1 MDYWN
6 PAHIPTN
13 CSNTLFR
20 YRAPGAMSAGVNVKK
35 LDDAVGTTPF
45 TVRYFQRDQMRRDTG
60 YYPDTPLSLTHA
72 LFQKPHM
79 SGLRPSAA
87 APEKIVSPPP
97 SPSPPARAPVMP
109 VPRPWASRRRCPTR
123 SLATMTWASQ
133 TCECAP
139 RETRRMSKE

>member
-45 TVRYFQRDQMRRDTG
+45 TVRYFQ
-60 YYPDTPLSLTHA
+60 DTPLSLTHA

-87 APEKIVSPPP
+87 APEKIVT
-97 SPSPPARAPVMP
+97 PPAFPFAAGEGAGYASPKAMGLSKK
-109 VPRPWASRRRCPTR
+109 VPNP
-123 SLATMTWASQ
+123 LARDHDMGV
-133 TCECAP
+133 P
-139 RETRRMSKE
+139 NM

>member
-13 CSNTLFR
+13 CSNKLFR

-87 APEKIVSPPP
+87 APEKIVSPPAFP
-97 SPSPPARAPVMP
+97 FAAGEGVGYASPKARGRSKKVLNPLARDHDMG
-109 VPRPWASRRRCPTR
+109 VPN
-123 SLATMTWASQ
+123 M
-133 TCECAP
+133 
-139 RETRRMSKE
+139 

>member
-87 APEKIVSPPP
+87 APEQIVT
-97 SPSPPARAPVMP
+97 PPAFPFAAGEGAGYASPKAMGLSKK
-109 VPRPWASRRRCPTR
+109 VPNP
-123 SLATMTWASQ
+123 LARDHDMGV
-133 TCECAP
+133 P
-139 RETRRMSKE
+139 NM